1 MTGVW
6 HDDSGKSRGRSCY
19 YKKYPSNSPLPYR
32 IQSKGSSMHHLSYVD
47 HESNL
52 IETKNNDNNDDTDQK
67 NQWLKKRRQ

>member
-6 HDDSGKSRGRSCY
+6 HDDSGKSRGRSFTDR
-19 YKKYPSNSPLPYR
+19 PLPYR

-52 IETKNNDNNDDTDQK
+52 METKNNDNDDDTDQK